1 MAKQIKPF
9 IKLIN
14 TTARITQ
21 TYTDEAMNKFQL
33 SSGTYPFLLVLNN
46 NEGISQNQI
55 SRELNVDKAM
65 SARSIK
71 KLIDLGYI
79 KKIEDSMDSRAYKL
93 YLTEEG
99 KKLVPEIYEELE
111 KWINIITDGLDE
123 VEQELVIKSLDKVLS
138 NAKEYKLKTEERDE
152 STWKK

>member
-1 MAKQIKPF
+1 MSKQIKPF

-21 TYTDEAMNKFQL
+21 TYTDEVMNKFQL